1 MFKTDTSASMT
12 IKKWAQA
19 LALIALLA
27 GCCGLSGWLF
37 NSEFLKSFLSDG
49 ASMKVNTA
57 LLLIFAAASYLTLYT
72 RLKALSPVLAALVI
86 LLSVALL
93 VEHLLN
99 VDLRIDQFW
108 LKDRAT
114 DPSLEA
120 PGRTSL
126 LTAIN
131 ALLIGTAL
139 YLLFIKQHR
148 VAQLLVLCVLVIVY
162 LSLIGHLFH
171 ISGFYHLGKYS
182 GVAFHTAIGL
192 LSMATAVLLGSADE
206 GWVQIVY
213 VRAKRNNRGL
223 LYAAYLLGA
232 SPLLAAMYLF
242 VTRYT
247 GLDAASKTIVLITLT
262 ALVCLPLAY
271 FLLKLVSQLG
281 DELKESDN
289 KLQIALDA
297 AQLGSYDLDLESG
310 LMSCTAQCKVNF
322 GQRLD
327 ADFNFADLLASIVPA
342 YRQTVQGSIDKAV
355 AERSTYSSKY
365 QVEWPDGS
373 LHWISASGKAI
384 YDTTGK
390 ARRMVGV
397 TLDIT
402 QDAESKG
409 ALEDAFAEMQ
419 SLNEELA
426 TANEELAAGNEEL
439 TAINEEL
446 LDTQNQLETSM
457 VQELAAVQQL
467 KASELL
473 SRNIVAAAPFPIG
486 VYKGQEMRIVMANQ
500 SIIDVWGKGPD
511 VIGKT
516 YFEVLPELADQDI
529 YPKLNDVFAT
539 GKPFHARNQRV
550 KLFVD
555 GSLQPF
561 YFNYSFTP
569 LTDED
574 GNIYGVMNTAAD
586 ITDIVQVSQ
595 RLEQSE
601 HNLKEVIAQAPVAM
615 CILEGPRHVITVA
628 NHLIIELW
636 GKPKEEVM
644 NRPVFDALPD
654 AGGQGLEEVMR
665 NVYETGRTF
674 YASEMPVALIRYGQ
688 SQVVYQNFVYQAFRN
703 SVGEITGIIATT
715 IDITEQVESRQ
726 KIERSEM
733 ELKTIQ
739 KRLEEELLIS
749 RQLQS
754 QKDDFIGMTSH
765 ELKTPLTSLQAI
777 IQVTQTKLKNSD
789 DKFLSDAMNKAFVQ
803 VKRMSGMI
811 NGFLNISRLETGKIA
826 IEKENFNIDQLVEE
840 VISEVKLT
848 ITSHNIELVPCAP
861 VVVYADRD
869 KITSV
874 ISNLVNN
881 AVKYSP
887 SQTTITVTC
896 QERPE
901 DVRIQIIDQ
910 GMGIEKSDTEKIFD
924 RYYRVQKPNMKFI
937 AGFGIGLYLSAEII
951 HKHDGQI
958 GVESEPGKGST
969 FWFTLPNNV

>member
-1 MFKTDTSASMT
+1 MYKTDPIAYID
-12 IKKWAQA
+12 IKKWAQV
-19 LALIALLA
+19 LAAIAFLA

-57 LLLIFAAASYLTLYT
+57 LLLIFAAASYLTLHT
-72 RLKALSPVLAALVI
+72 SLKALSPVLAGLVI
-86 LLSVALL
+86 LLSVAILA
-93 VEHLLN
+93 EHLLN
-99 VDLRIDQFW
+99 VDLAIDQFW

-114 DPSLEA
+114 DRLLEA

-139 YLLFIKQHR
+139 YLLFIKQYW
-148 VAQLLVLCVLVIVY
+148 VSQLMVVCVLVIVY

-182 GVAFHTAIGL
+182 GVAFNTAIGL
-192 LSMATAVLLGSADE
+192 LSLAGAILFGTVDQ

-213 VRAKRNNRGL
+213 VRAKRNNRGF
-223 LYAAYLLGA
+223 LYAVYLLGA

-247 GLDAASKTIVLITLT
+247 SLDAPAKTIVLITLT
-262 ALVCLPLAY
+262 GLVCLPLAY

-289 KLQIALDA
+289 KLEIALEA
-297 AQLGSYDLDLESG
+297 ARLGSYELVLESG
-310 LMSCTAQCKVNF
+310 LMLCTAQCTANF
-322 GQRLD
+322 GHRPD
-327 ADFNFADLLASIVPA
+327 ATFNFADLMQSIVPA
-342 YRQTVQGSIDKAV
+342 YRETVQECIEKAV
-355 AERSTYSSKY
+355 AERSTYSCEY

-373 LHWISASGKAI
+373 LHWISASGRVI
-384 YDTTGK
+384 YDGTGK
-390 ARRMVGV
+390 AGRMVGV
-397 TLDIT
+397 TLEIT
-402 QDAESKG
+402 QEVESKKS
-409 ALEDAFAEMQ
+409 LEDAFSEMQ

-446 LDTQNQLETSM
+446 LETQHQLETSM
-457 VQELAAVQQL
+457 VQELAAIEQL

-473 SRNIVAAAPFPIG
+473 SRDIVAAAPFPIG
-486 VYKGQEMRIVMANQ
+486 VYKGREMRIVMANQ
-500 SIIDVWGKGPD
+500 AMIDVWGKGQD
-511 VIGKT
+511 IIGRT
-516 YFEVLPELADQDI
+516 YHEVLPELAGQDI
-529 YPKLNDVFAT
+529 YSKLDEVFTT
-539 GKPFHARNQRV
+539 GQPYHARNQRV
-550 KLFVD
+550 DLFVNARI
-555 GSLQPF
+555 QPF

-569 LTDED
+569 LTDEH
-574 GNIYGVMNTAAD
+574 GHIFGVMNTAAE
-586 ITDIVQVSQ
+586 ISDIVLISE
-595 RLEQSE
+595 RLAQSE
-601 HNLKEVIAQAPVAM
+601 HNLKEIIEQAPVAI
-615 CILEGPRHVITVA
+615 CILEGPQHVITVA
-628 NHLIIELW
+628 NHLIVELW
-636 GKPKEEVM
+636 GKPEQEVM
-644 NRPVFDALPD
+644 NKPVFEALPD
-654 AGGQGLEEVMR
+654 ARGQGLEEVMR
-665 NVYETGRTF
+665 EVYETGKTF
-674 YASEMPVALIRYGQ
+674 YANEMPVALTRYGEQ
-688 SQVVYQNFVYQAFRN
+688 QTVFQNFVYQAFYTADRQ
-703 SVGEITGIIATT
+703 IAGVIAIT
-715 IDITEQVESRQ
+715 IDVTEQVVSRQ
-726 KIERSEM
+726 KIEASEK
-733 ELKTIQ
+733 ELKVIQ
-739 KRLEEELLIS
+739 KRLEEELTVS

-777 IQVTQTKLKNSD
+777 IQVTQSKLKNSE
-789 DKFLSDAMNKAFVQ
+789 DKFLNDAMTKAVVQ
-803 VKRMSGMI
+803 VKRMSAMI
-811 NGFLNISRLETGKIA
+811 NGFLNVSRLESGKIA

-848 ITSHNIELVPCAP
+848 IASHTIELVPCAP
-861 VVVYADRD
+861 LTVYADRD

-887 SQTTITVTC
+887 LQTTITVTC
-896 QERPE
+896 QARPD

-910 GMGIEKSDTEKIFD
+910 GMGIEKADTEKIFD

-937 AGFGIGLYLSAEII
+937 AGFGIGLYLSAEIV

-969 FWFTLPNNV
+969 FWFTLPNKS